1 MKKLSLLIA
10 SLLCV
15 TIGGVYATWYYASS
29 GKVESQHTHFSLGIT
44 GTDTAGTYGNY
55 YINVNTNI
63 KMWVD
68 PAGTTA
74 DQSHITALYFGS
86 ETDNVVNAAEDDE
99 IMVTL
104 KYLPG
109 ENMPATD
116 FDNGII
122 TKWSLK
128 SSIALDAWTFGG
140 EQIFDAIDSTSFT
153 IYPYG
158 TTTDGVNA
166 VTAAQCWEQKATDGA
181 FYYKITVGQIKALID
196 LNEIELDTLEKH
208 GNYLTALN
216 SGKIGITIED
226 GRTVSGS

>member
-29 GKVESQHTHFSLGIT
+29 GKVESQHTHFALGIT

-68 PAGTTA
+68 PAGTT
-74 DQSHITALYFGS
+74 QELSHKTALYFGS
-86 ETDNVVNAAEDDE
+86 ETDNVVTEADNDAV
-99 IMVTL
+99 MVTL
-104 KYLPG
+104 KYVPG

-116 FDNGII
+116 FNNGII

-128 SSIALDAWTFGG
+128 TSIALDAWTFGG
-140 EQIFDAIDSTSFT
+140 EQIFEDVVTTSFT
-153 IYPYG
+153 VYPYG
-158 TTTDGVNA
+158 TTTDGVNE
-166 VTAAQCWEQKATDGA
+166 VKPSQCWEPKATDGA
-181 FYYKITVGQIKALID
+181 FYYYITIGQIRDLIV

-208 GNYLTALN
+208 GNYLAALN